1 MFGEVEVVVYSCM
14 LDENMKKTELTV
26 LITESPASELELD
39 NCNEEILIIASE
51 EDAGLSTD

>member
-1 MFGEVEVVVYSCM
+1 M
-14 LDENMKKTELTV
+14 LDENMKKTELPDD
-26 LITESPASELELD
+26 ITEYPASELKLD

>member
-39 NCNEEILIIASE
+39 NCNEENLIIASE

>member
-1 MFGEVEVVVYSCM
+1 MCGEVEVVVYSCM
-14 LDENMKKTELTV
+14 LDENMKKTELPDD
-26 LITESPASELELD
+26 ITEYPASELKLD

>member
-1 MFGEVEVVVYSCM
+1 MP
-14 LDENMKKTELTV
+14 DENMKKTELPDD
-26 LITESPASELELD
+26 ITESPASELELD

>member
-1 MFGEVEVVVYSCM
+1 M

-26 LITESPASELELD
+26 LITEYPASELELD